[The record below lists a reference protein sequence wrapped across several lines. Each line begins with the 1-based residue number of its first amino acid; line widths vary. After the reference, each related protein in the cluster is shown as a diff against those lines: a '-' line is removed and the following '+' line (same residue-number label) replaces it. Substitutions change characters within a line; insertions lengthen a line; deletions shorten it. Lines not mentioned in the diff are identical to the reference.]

1 MLSGGSLIS
10 SYVVNQFLKGLN
22 AMGDAANEF
31 VKSLNILLGA
41 LCGYGGAFLQ
51 SRLNEKNT
59 KKKLLAEKLETAY
72 GLCQAIY
79 DGHRREMINARQN
92 LPADKDTFL
101 KSRNHPGSEVSQLKM
116 LIRSYAPDLAPHLK
130 TLDGGHAQLKKS
142 FFDLEKKVL
151 SGHGITEAEI
161 AGCYSEWEKYLN
173 ILGQGTNKIKAGI
186 EGQLNALA
194 K

>member
-1 MLSGGSLIS
+1 
-10 SYVVNQFLKGLN
+10 
-22 AMGDAANEF
+22 MGDAANVF
-31 VKSLNILLGA
+31 VGSLNVVLGA

-101 KSRNHPGSEVSQLKM
+101 NNRNHPGSDVSRLKM
-116 LIRSYAPDLAPHLK
+116 LIRSYAPDLVPHLE
-130 TLDGGHAQLKKS
+130 TLDGGHTPLKNN
-142 FFDLEKKVL
+142 FIELEKKVL
-151 SGHGITEAEI
+151 SGHGITEGEI
-161 AGCYSEWEKYLN
+161 PGLYREWEGYLTV
-173 ILGQGTNKIKAGI
+173 LGQGTNKIKAGI
-186 EGQLNALA
+186 ERQLNALA